1 MLSDIAAVTE
11 AARKA
16 VASTAITD
24 VHTHL
29 FPPSHGKLLLW
40 GADEVLTYHY
50 LVAEL
55 FTVAPRDLTYEQF
68 WSLSKSAQ
76 ADLVWEHVFL
86 RHGALSEACRGA
98 ITTFNRL
105 GLDVAGRDLAGIR
118 KWFAEQDVN
127 DYLQKVFELAGL
139 DWAVMTN
146 NPFLPEE
153 AGFLNQ
159 DLPCPDVL
167 KTALRID
174 PLLVSW
180 PQAVKVMA
188 ERGYDVKADPDA
200 KTFDEVRRFLVDWS
214 KKIDPAYFAASLGPD
229 FAYPDKSLRTRVI
242 DKAIMPAAMELGV
255 PFAMMIGVRKQVNP
269 HLGDG
274 GDAVGVADVAAV
286 MGLCQRYPQGKF
298 LVTMLSRVNQHELAV
313 LARKFGNLHLFGC
326 WWFCNNPSIIE
337 EMNRQRI
344 ELLGTAFTCQHSDAR
359 VLDQLIY
366 KWHHTRTLM
375 ADVLADKYADLFTAG
390 WRPTEAEIARDVRA
404 LFGGS
409 FAEFLAK

>member
-1 MLSDIAAVTE
+1 MLSDIAAVTD
-11 AARKA
+11 AARHA
-16 VASTAITD
+16 VETTVITD

-29 FPPSHGKLLLW
+29 FPPSHGDLLLW

-55 FTVAPRDLTYEQF
+55 FTVAPRSLTYETF
-68 WSLSKSAQ
+68 WSLGKSAQ

-86 RHGALSEACRGA
+86 KHGALSEAARGA

-118 KWFAEQDVN
+118 KWFAAQDVD
-127 DYLQKVFELAGL
+127 DYLAKVFELAGL
-139 DWAVMTN
+139 DCAVMTN
-146 NPFLPEE
+146 NPFLAEE
-153 AGFLNQ
+153 AACLDR
-159 DLPCPDVL
+159 DLPCPDLL

-174 PLLVSW
+174 PLLVGW
-180 PQAVKVMA
+180 PEAVRVMA
-188 ERGYDVKADPDA
+188 RQGYAVQAEPDA
-200 KTFDEVRRFLVDWS
+200 KTFDETRRFLLDWS
-214 KKIDPAYFAASLGPD
+214 KKIDPVYFAASLGPE
-229 FAYPDKSLRTRVI
+229 FAYPDAGLRTQVI

-274 GDAVGVADVAAV
+274 GDAVGVADVTAV
-286 MGLCQRYPQGKF
+286 SGLCQAYLAGKF

-366 KWHHTRTLM
+366 KWPHTRAIM
-375 ADVLADKYADLFTAG
+375 ADVLADKYAALFTAG
-390 WRPTEAEIARDVRA
+390 WRPTADEIARDVRA